1 MNYRNILNI
10 YINIYIEIKFVHEV
24 CKLKQTNAN
33 LQKYFHHPSYTHLSV
48 NLPSK
53 GSEDAEKNWHCKQSS
68 PSDYTFLMAW

>member
-33 LQKYFHHPSYTHLSV
+33 LQKYFHHPSLNQKIYAHV
-48 NLPSK
+48 QRQEP
-53 GSEDAEKNWHCKQSS
+53 KNFRKKFQ
-68 PSDYTFLMAW
+68 F